1 MAVLLY
7 AGIAAGCLLA
17 GRILIHYFQL
27 ESYQFPGY
35 FRTLRRNILKAVMPG
50 VLMTALFVVSFAAMS
65 VIANCFSSSK
75 VVACFHS
82 AGLFAIWPFADVAV
96 AMQASVPPQMQ

>member
-65 VIANCFSSSK
+65 VIAAEFTWFHYLILAA
-75 VVACFHS
+75 VMVAGGFLTGRKCS
-82 AGLFAIWPFADVAV
+82 
-96 AMQASVPPQMQ
+96 